1 MKLLQFKASWCG
13 PCKMQTKEFEKNP
26 VDVELETIDIDEDDK
41 DLATKYSIRSIP
53 TMILLSDNEELNRW
67 TGITKSSII
76 NEFITGLT
84 QTEKSVDKY
93 RKETKI

>member
-1 MKLLQFKASWCG
+1 MKLLQFKASWCN
-13 PCKMQTKEFEKNP
+13 PCKQQTKEFEKNP
-26 VDVELETIDIDEDDK
+26 VDVKLVPIDIDEDDK